1 MSHECRRC
9 NEAIIKV
16 LYLGFVGFAAV
27 QRQGFSKSSL
37 SKMFNC
43 LTGEFLV
50 LEQMNMQFSEWFD
63 VFKQRKSYWY
73 SFIATSTLMRHQKA
87 TVLQNTF
94 YLRGLLSI
102 SLTLLCFAY
111 P

>member
-50 LEQMNMQFSEWFD
+50 LEQMNMQFSAWFD
-63 VFKQRKSYWY
+63 IFKQGKSYWY
-73 SFIATSTLMRHQKA
+73 TRLLKIPLHYVSFLDPKVSKHQRLFIIGK
-87 TVLQNTF
+87 
-94 YLRGLLSI
+94 G
-102 SLTLLCFAY
+102 
-111 P
+111 

>member
-73 SFIATSTLMRHQKA
+73 TRLLKIPLHYVSFLDPKVSKHQRLFIIGK
-87 TVLQNTF
+87 
-94 YLRGLLSI
+94 G
-102 SLTLLCFAY
+102 
-111 P
+111 

>member
-37 SKMFNC
+37 SNMFNC

-50 LEQMNMQFSEWFD
+50 LEQMNMQFSAWFD
-63 VFKQRKSYWY
+63 VF
-73 SFIATSTLMRHQKA
+73 
-87 TVLQNTF
+87 TVPL
-94 YLRGLLSI
+94 
-102 SLTLLCFAY
+102 
-111 P
+111 